1 LADVSACLQALL
13 TVHSEMLHQL
23 EIIQGRCPQY
33 DGLGE
38 VFLTMVRP
46 GTKFY
51 FISFINTFKI
61 E

>member
-1 LADVSACLQALL
+1 LADELACPQALL

-46 GTKFY
+46 GTKSFVL
-51 FISFINTFKI
+51 FILI
-61 E
+61 

>member
-1 LADVSACLQALL
+1 MSACLQALL

-46 GTKFY
+46 GTKF
-51 FISFINTFKI
+51 ISLYLLIHCKI
-61 E
+61 V